1 MLWRLHDTG
10 HPLYD
15 AAKAQRYAEEIDK
28 AYDRMDAIVG
38 DAVQRMG
45 PRTALIVCSDHGFAS
60 FRRGVNYNTWL
71 VKNGFMTLREG
82 SYGGKTLEDLF
93 DRGELGEFFKF
104 VDWSRTKAYAMGLG
118 NIYINLLGREPKG
131 SVAPGREYDEVRDAI
146 ARGLEEL
153 VDPQNGEKP
162 VLKVYRREEIYSGF
176 DPRVLPDLR
185 PANSD
190 HYRVG
195 WQTAL
200 GEVPPNVFE
209 DNLKSWS
216 GDHCSNDPSVVP
228 GVLFSNVRL
237 DPGAPGIG
245 DIYPTILELLGV
257 PGVPG
262 IDGRSLVR

>member
-1 MLWRLHDTG
+1 
-10 HPLYD
+10 
-15 AAKAQRYAEEIDK
+15 
-28 AYDRMDAIVG
+28 MDAIVG
-38 DAVQRMG
+38 EAMQRLA
-45 PRTALIVCSDHGFAS
+45 PQTALIVCSDHGFAS

-131 SVAPGREYDEVRDAI
+131 SVAPGREYEEVREAI
-146 ARGLEEL
+146 ASGLEAL
-153 VDPQNGEKP
+153 VDPETGERP
-162 VLKVYRREEIYSGF
+162 VVRVYRREEIYSGF

-185 PANSD
+185 PANAN

-200 GEVPPNVFE
+200 GEVPPNIFE
-209 DNLKSWS
+209 DNLKAWS

-237 DPGAPGIG
+237 DGGGPGIG
-245 DIYPTILELLGV
+245 DIHPTILDLLGV
-257 PGVPG
+257 PAVPG